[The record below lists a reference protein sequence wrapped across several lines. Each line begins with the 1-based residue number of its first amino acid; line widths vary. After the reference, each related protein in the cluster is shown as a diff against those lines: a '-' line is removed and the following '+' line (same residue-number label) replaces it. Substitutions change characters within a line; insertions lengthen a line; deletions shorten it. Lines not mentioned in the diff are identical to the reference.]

1 MIFINYIYRAY
12 IKIFKNCHLS
22 RNINTLFSM
31 NILFKRSTLLDEI
44 LRNEMLHYYE
54 CNDRQSLLSNSIV

>member
-1 MIFINYIYRAY
+1 
-12 IKIFKNCHLS
+12 
-22 RNINTLFSM
+22 M
-31 NILFKRSTLLDEI
+31 NILFKRSILLDEI